1 MSLVTPDTGLA
12 ARICK
17 ALGIERAKYVAIHM
31 AVNDVIS
38 VEVEYMPT
46 VEQINGVAQELET
59 KRYVLLVE
67 KDDDA

>member
-31 AVNDVIS
+31 AVKELIS
-38 VEVEYMPT
+38 VEVEYIPT

-59 KRYVLLVE
+59 KRYVLVE

>member
-46 VEQINGVAQELET
+46 VEQMKEVAEELEA
-59 KRYVLLVE
+59 RQYLLVE
-67 KDDDA
+67 KNDDA

>member
-1 MSLVTPDTGLA
+1 MTFVTPDTGLA

-46 VEQINGVAQELET
+46 VEQMNGVADQLEA
-59 KRYVLLVE
+59 KHYVLHE
-67 KDDDA
+67 KAEQ

>member
-1 MSLVTPDTGLA
+1 MALVTPDTGLA

-46 VEQINGVAQELET
+46 VEQMTGVAEELEA
-59 KRYVLLVE
+59 KRYVLVE
-67 KDDDA
+67 EVKAG